1 MRPKLARLVPSRTTS
16 VLLVAACILPLAS
29 CNQTRQPAPDV
40 WATVNGTD
48 IKRDEVDK
56 YYRTR
61 VSPEGQE
68 PSQEESLSLKLNILD
83 ELINNEILLE
93 RANRFSNRP
102 PRCRGLSAGGEIHP
116 R

>member
-1 MRPKLARLVPSRTTS
+1 MRPTTARMVSSRTVSLLLAR
-16 VLLVAACILPLAS
+16 AALFPLAG
-29 CNQTRQPAPDV
+29 CNKVSQPSPDV

-68 PSQEESLSLKLNILD
+68 PSQEEALSLKLNILD
-83 ELINNEILLE
+83 ELIANEILLE
-93 RANRFSNRP
+93 RAKNLHLIRSNYY
-102 PRCRGLSAGGEIHP
+102 
-116 R
+116 